1 MTHAEKLAAVRQ
13 KIVEACPE
21 LMQPTEG
28 CLIKYKNQTYR
39 ISNNNAVHFL
49 LWREEYRSFGCDCC
63 TINFSQE
70 DCEVIGHEP
79 HLEHVLR
86 ALAHK
91 EMKSGRLDIFI
102 DLSFRFW
109 KITNTNGVNDLKIIS
124 RWMPTKDLSNQPE
137 ATVDFLYSVICKK

>member
-21 LMQPTEG
+21 LS
-28 CLIKYKNQTYR
+28 L
-39 ISNNNAVHFL
+39 SNKKCSRC
-49 LWREEYRSFGCDCC
+49 REKCSCDSETPSF
-63 TINFSQE
+63 F
-70 DCEVIGHEP
+70 VIR
-79 HLEHVLR
+79 LEHVLR

-124 RWMPTKDLSNQPE
+124 HWMPTKDLSGQPE
-137 ATVDFLYSVICKK
+137 ATIDFLYSVFYSK